1 MVEFISV
8 NDFKIFWII
17 KIGVVLYITRKD
29 FEWKSGQPERDI
41 CYITETTTKDERKKA
56 GASNT
61 MKKAEM
67 WLWKGCG
74 AKEY

>member
-29 FEWKSGQPERDI
+29 FEWKSGQPERAI
-41 CYITETTTKDERKKA
+41 CCITENTTKDE
-56 GASNT
+56 
-61 MKKAEM
+61 
-67 WLWKGCG
+67 
-74 AKEY
+74 